1 MLDMPFSS
9 QHAVEFIFLYLKFG
23 RISVIQEII
32 NVFSLFFHGIKKVN
46 IKFIL
51 LFIKQITLVGYKA
64 EFFFLKMLIRER
76 EGIFLR
82 KRERG
87 GGRTRIAVRN
97 CLLCLINL
105 PLIN

>member
-23 RISVIQEII
+23 TISVMQEII
-32 NVFSLFFHGIKKVN
+32 NVFSLFCHGIKKMN

-51 LFIKQITLVGYKA
+51 LFVKQITLVGYKA
-64 EFFFLKMLIRER
+64 EFFLKMLIKER

>member
-1 MLDMPFSS
+1 M
-9 QHAVEFIFLYLKFG
+9 
-23 RISVIQEII
+23 
-32 NVFSLFFHGIKKVN
+32 N

-51 LFIKQITLVGYKA
+51 LFVKQITLVGYKS
-64 EFFFLKMLIRER
+64 EFFLKLLIKER